1 MNQKDK
7 KGVMNEIINIWKNPL
22 FTFFSAECWNVSK
35 SFFFVIPGWNAL
47 HCTLSWFSP
56 KAHVKQTIERFH
68 IKREHSKNLRFPFTI
83 KWISNTLRVDPHAA
97 WINRSAKIH
106 WTKTEWC
113 YRTKMILTS
122 KNVRDSIEIQWNY
135 FLWKKSV
142 QQTPLQFKLN
152 SFTIEIVRT
161 KNESNTKKNAEMK
174 EKKGKER
181 KKTHNETSM
190 VLCGNRETTA
200 KIHFT
205 AEFRCTTIYKCLP
218 IVHLIYLLPW
228 ITNIINI
235 QVQCANQGERKQKHL
250 E

>member
-1 MNQKDK
+1 
-7 KGVMNEIINIWKNPL
+7 MNEIICQRLK
-22 FTFFSAECWNVSK
+22 K
-35 SFFFVIPGWNAL
+35 STIYIFQCRMLKCFLEFFFVIPGWNAL

-106 WTKTEWC
+106 WTKTEWWH
-113 YRTKMILTS
+113 RTKMILTS
-122 KNVRDSIEIQWNY
+122 KNVRDSIEFQWNY

-142 QQTPLQFKLN
+142 QQMPLQFKLN
-152 SFTIEIVRT
+152 SFTIEFVRT

-190 VLCGNRETTA
+190 VLCGNRETTQQKYISPRNFVA
-200 KIHFT
+200 QQYTNAF
-205 AEFRCTTIYKCLP
+205 
-218 IVHLIYLLPW
+218 LLF
-228 ITNIINI
+228 ILFI
-235 QVQCANQGERKQKHL
+235 CCHE
-250 E
+250 

>member
-1 MNQKDK
+1 MFLR
-7 KGVMNEIINIWKNPL
+7 V
-22 FTFFSAECWNVSK
+22 
-35 SFFFVIPGWNAL
+35 FFVIPGWNAL

-161 KNESNTKKNAEMK
+161 KNESNTKKKCWNER
-174 EKKGKER
+174 EKRKR
-181 KKTHNETSM
+181 KKENAQWNIDGIVWEPWNH
-190 VLCGNRETTA
+190 TA

-235 QVQCANQGERKQKHL
+235 QVQCANQWERKQKHL